1 MACIWCKETI
11 TSLHQYATC
20 GSNILFLSKWHD
32 PPQLS
37 YSTSVWFWNVGFY
50 TALCTLTN
58 NNLRADWSNWRMTFD
73 CLTEDEAKNTDWS
86 VSCGFDIIK
95 SAGAVKSIGDASA
108 NLRAV
113 SLEGAFHVVRAASE
127 EQNLI

>member
-1 MACIWCKETI
+1 
-11 TSLHQYATC
+11 
-20 GSNILFLSKWHD
+20 
-32 PPQLS
+32 
-37 YSTSVWFWNVGFY
+37 
-50 TALCTLTN
+50 
-58 NNLRADWSNWRMTFD
+58 MTFD